1 MTIYPA
7 QLHGKSLLVLLVRT
21 NAKFREEF
29 AWFTGKVTY
38 TEGKLIVD
46 RGNAGPPLTIPVYAY
61 DQLRPCDESMA
72 RAFAASDF
80 LLSLRLETPDH
91 DSNSE
96 LFNLVGLN
104 WEA

>member
-29 AWFTGKVTY
+29 AWFTGNVTY
-38 TEGKLIVD
+38 VAGKLIVD
-46 RGNAGPPLTIPVYAY
+46 RGTGAPLAIPLTAY
-61 DQLRPCDESMA
+61 DQIRTCDETMA

-80 LLSLRLETPDH
+80 LLSLRLEAPDI
-91 DSNSE
+91 DPDSE
-96 LFNLVGLN
+96 LFNLQGLN